1 MKNKRFRRYWLLAC
15 VGVALASCY
24 PLIMGV
30 RVVVDMIAE
39 GTVLQENYP
48 KYIIRTR
55 RYALRCSAAFSA
67 CPCGCDG

>member
-1 MKNKRFRRYWLLAC
+1 MKMKNKRFRRYWLLAC

-48 KYIIRTR
+48 KYIIPYT
-55 RYALRCSAAFSA
+55 
-67 CPCGCDG
+67 PV